1 MIKVSYLVSYD
12 YEMFLTSVSQ
22 LYDYVDRIV
31 VSIDKDRK
39 TWSGNNF
46 EIPDSFFEEVKRFD
60 KNNKIDFYFDTF
72 YLTHLTPMENE
83 TRQRNLVLSK
93 LGKGWKIQLDVDEY
107 IYDFKTVAKYLDKYI
122 FLTYFPRLTPI
133 CLKGKLITLYRELAE
148 GYLFIENN
156 EQFPFI
162 TNQDNN
168 THTRNNNKVRNFQ
181 TNIKVIHQSWARSEK
196 QIFIKIKNW
205 GHRDDFNTQEYFE
218 FWRSLS
224 IENYKS
230 AFNFHPLSP
239 NVWNKLVF
247 LKSANVNEFIM
258 QYSKTNKQELISM
271 PLKKIFKTA
280 IKIILG
286 KK

>member
-12 YEMFLTSVSQ
+12 YYMFLTSVSQ
-22 LYDYVDRIV
+22 LYDYVDQIV

-148 GYLFIENN
+148 GYLFIDNN

-162 TNQDNN
+162 TNQNSN

-181 TNIKVIHQSWARSEK
+181 TNIKVIHQSWARSEDEILK
-196 QIFIKIKNW
+196 KIKNW
-205 GHRDDFNTQEYFE
+205 GHRDDFDTLQYFE
-218 FWRSLS
+218 FWRSLNS
-224 IENYKS
+224 SNYKE
-230 AFNFHPLSP
+230 FKNIHPIVP
-239 NVWNKLVF
+239 NVWDELDF
-247 LKSANVNEFIM
+247 IKSDSIEDFIKK
-258 QYSKTNKQELISM
+258 YA
-271 PLKKIFKTA
+271 LKKPQKLIPLPVSLFIKA
-280 IKIILG
+280 IINKIT
-286 KK
+286 K